1 MGFLWDTALIHG
13 GIDGDAATGAVSVP
27 IYQTSTY
34 RQKALGE
41 LTSKYEYS
49 RTANPTRD
57 ALEALIAELEG
68 GVAGF
73 AFASGMSATTAVLF
87 LFRSGDKLLLSSN
100 VYGGTFRVLDRIF
113 RPFGLSYEIVDFRD
127 LAAVE
132 AAFTSEVKGVIAES
146 PTNPLLEVTDLAAVA
161 KIAKAHNALTIVDNT
176 FLTPYLQRPISL
188 GADIV
193 LHSATKYLGGHSD
206 LIAGLAVVNTPE
218 LAERLHYIQNAT
230 GGVLPPHDSWLL
242 VRSIKTLGIR
252 MDRHV
257 ENARYVVEYL
267 RRHPAVERVY
277 YPDNEVNAKQADG
290 PGAMISFVLKHGYDV
305 PTFFRSVK
313 LIALGESL
321 GGVESLLTHP
331 ASMTHAAI
339 PKEIREKVG
348 IVDNLA
354 RLSVGLERKE
364 DIVADLDRAIAAAR
378 M

>member
-1 MGFLWDTALIHG
+1 MGLLWDTLLIHG

-68 GVAGF
+68 GAAGF
-73 AFASGMSATTAVLF
+73 AFASGMAATTAVLF
-87 LFRSGDKLLLSSN
+87 LFQSGDKLLLSSN

-113 RPFGLSYEIVDFRD
+113 RPFGLSYEIVDLRD

-267 RRHPAVERVY
+267 RSHPAVERVY
-277 YPDNEVNAKQADG
+277 YPDNEINAKQADG
-290 PGAMISFVLKHGYDV
+290 PGAMIAFVLQDGYDA